1 MAEAIDRNA
10 MGMLRYAK
18 GAQEILNEMDLIVN
32 KVEEVL
38 KEYASNL
45 DTPTQVEIEKL
56 SECCKTYR
64 KTMETYKE
72 ITKDVSDKGK
82 KLAAVRG
89 ENGG

>member
-10 MGMLRYAK
+10 SGMLRYAK
-18 GAQEILNEMDLIVN
+18 SAQEIIDEMDLIVS
-32 KVEEVL
+32 KVEGVL
-38 KEYASNL
+38 TEYAPQL
-45 DTPTQVEIEKL
+45 DTPTQEEIEKL
-56 SECCKTYR
+56 HECCKTYQ